1 MPRLEAGRW
10 WDSELGLKNR
20 QPLDRSLGQKA
31 EEWGEWGMGR
41 MGKVLRLRVRLA
53 GEGPESVEGLISQP
67 RTWGQWP
74 WILIP

>member
-20 QPLDRSLGQKA
+20 QPLDRSPGQ
-31 EEWGEWGMGR
+31 R
-41 MGKVLRLRVRLA
+41 PMGKALRLRARLA

-67 RTWGQWP
+67 RTGGQWP